1 MRFSTAILAAT
12 SLLTCLSQAYAPTH
26 QFDQTSSTWYP
37 YIQGILHGKCPP
49 EFTSYQH
56 RNTTAG
62 SPKDRTL
69 AVLNYVLGEL
79 SEYHKANI
87 AASVVML
94 GAAPMILQT
103 LGSMTAE
110 TGLLSLRRPFLSP
123 VLAAGSPA
131 VVAQKG
137 SEFIEMLSR
146 YVGEGETRFMGLP
159 GFRWRSVPFGYRP
172 LIGLAEYLVGG
183 GAVANVIQLAYRL
196 GRHAVVVFAT
206 DTTYL
211 PPLWTFLAVVIHL
224 SGALVLHLRVKV
236 ARSKVTGKKQIADTR
251 RGRLSWVPDE
261 FVPSAYQTPSKLVW
275 RRDHVLFY
283 GGSWFLSV
291 LTVTHVIF
299 GTMVF
304 SSLLFFAVRDAIVI
318 VCRYAASSIV
328 CRAVVRLELSGMK
341 EVTMTGDVDGSDDEG
356 EAVEDTVRK

>member
-1 MRFSTAILAAT
+1 MRCLLLEDYHLLPLNCLSLTFWNMRFSTAILAAT
-12 SLLTCLSQAYAPTH
+12 SLLTCFSRAYAPTH

-37 YIQGILHGKCPP
+37 YIQGILHGKCSP

-56 RNTTAG
+56 RNATAG

-69 AVLNYVLGEL
+69 AVLNCVLGEL

-87 AASVVML
+87 AASAVML

-110 TGLLSLRRPFLSP
+110 TGLLSLRRPFLSLL
-123 VLAAGSPA
+123 LAAGSPA

-146 YVGEGETRFMGLP
+146 YVGEGETRSMGLP

-236 ARSKVTGKKQIADTR
+236 ARSKVTGKRQLPILEGVDYYGCRMSLCRRRTR
-251 RGRLSWVPDE
+251 RRV
-261 FVPSAYQTPSKLVW
+261 
-275 RRDHVLFY
+275 
-283 GGSWFLSV
+283 SWF
-291 LTVTHVIF
+291 
-299 GTMVF
+299 
-304 SSLLFFAVRDAIVI
+304 
-318 VCRYAASSIV
+318 
-328 CRAVVRLELSGMK
+328 
-341 EVTMTGDVDGSDDEG
+341 GDGIMCCFMEG
-356 EAVEDTVRK
+356 LGF